1 MLANRPNYR
10 SKSRFLLP
18 VIPIVQTVEQHDCD
32 VTTLEVVVAEELNEN
47 LFQPKESVLI
57 ISDLGDEKTTL

>member
-1 MLANRPNYR
+1 
-10 SKSRFLLP
+10 LLP